1 MPIETS
7 EILKTG
13 SVPEV
18 GHRYFGLSRGA
29 AYAAVRR
36 GDIPAIRIGKL
47 WRVPIAAVERM
58 LDEVSRNPEGPP

>member
-1 MPIETS
+1 MAAEIETT
-7 EILKTG
+7 KTK

-18 GHRYFGLSRGA
+18 GRIFGLSRGA

-47 WRVPIAAVERM
+47 LRVPIAAVERM
-58 LDEVSRNPEGPP
+58 LEVSRKEEGSP